1 MRRLPAELLLFGAV
15 LLWSFNFTAVRF
27 GVPHGFSPLAYAPLR
42 WAMAGLA
49 LAVIARRR
57 GRSLRVGRRDLGALA
72 ALSVVGILV
81 NQVALVYALHLA
93 QASTVALVF
102 GTLPILISL
111 ISQLSGV
118 EQLRPRHWAASGLSF
133 AGVGLVSLGAGGT
146 LTGSLG
152 GMLLALVTV
161 CSFAV
166 YSVAIMPVM
175 GRHSLLVATAVTTLI
190 GASLLSA
197 AAAPALARQDWSR
210 PGGLAW
216 SALVYSALPSIVLGN
231 ILWFTAISRVGPG
244 RASLYTNLQ
253 PFLAAV
259 FALLVLSERLG
270 ALRIAGG
277 FVIAAG
283 LLLGRRRPLPAPL
296 AE

>member
-1 MRRLPAELLLFGAV
+1 LPAELLLLGVV

-27 GVPHGFSPLAYAPLR
+27 GVTHGFSPLAYAPLR
-42 WAMAGLA
+42 WTMAGLA
-49 LAVIARRR
+49 LAAIARRR
-57 GRSLRVGRRDLGALA
+57 GQSLRVGRRDLGILA
-72 ALSVVGILV
+72 ALSIVGILV

-93 QASTVALVF
+93 QASTVALLF
-102 GTLPILISL
+102 GTLPIVVSL

-118 EQLRPRHWAASGLSF
+118 EQLRPRHWAACGVSF
-133 AGVGLVSLGAGGT
+133 AGVGLVSAGAGHAI
-146 LTGSLG
+146 TGSLG

-161 CSFAV
+161 ASFAV
-166 YSVAIMPVM
+166 YSVAIVPVM
-175 GRHSLLVATAVTTLI
+175 GRTSPLVATSVTTLI
-190 GASLLSA
+190 GAALLCL

-210 PGGLAW
+210 PGPLAW

-244 RASLYTNLQ
+244 RASLFANLQ
-253 PFLAAV
+253 PFLGAV
-259 FALLVLSERLG
+259 FALLVLSEQLR
-270 ALRIAGG
+270 ALQIAGG

-283 LLLGRRRPLPAPL
+283 LLLGRRRPLPAPP

>member
-1 MRRLPAELLLFGAV
+1 MPAELLLLATV

-27 GVPHGFSPLAYAPLR
+27 GVTHGFSPLAYAPLR
-42 WAMAGLA
+42 WGMAGLA
-49 LAVIARRR
+49 LAAIAQRRR
-57 GRSLRVGRRDLGALA
+57 RSLRIGRRDLGVLA

-118 EQLRPRHWAASGLSF
+118 EKLRPRHWAACGVSF
-133 AGVGLVSLGAGGT
+133 AGVGLVSLGSGGG
-146 LTGSLG
+146 LRGSLG

-161 CSFAV
+161 GSFAV
-166 YSVAIMPVM
+166 YSVAIVPVM
-175 GRHSLLVATAVTTLI
+175 GRHSPLVATAVTTLI
-190 GASLLSA
+190 GAALLSV
-197 AAAPALARQDWSR
+197 AAAPALARQEWGR
-210 PGGLAW
+210 PGAVAW

-253 PFLAAV
+253 PFLAAI

-270 ALRIAGG
+270 ALEIAGG
-277 FVIAAG
+277 FVIAGG

-296 AE
+296 GE